1 MEYGKIIS
9 LNIGMPKQEEF
20 SSVKMKTAMKKRSI
34 ESVTVT
40 KLGIEGDGVG
50 NRKFHGGP
58 DRALCFYPFEHYHLW
73 NQKFFKQLSIPAF
86 GENLTTAGMT
96 ENQTYIGDVYRI
108 GETVVQITQGRIPC
122 STISH
127 FNHEPD
133 FLKLVKETNL
143 TGYFAKVI
151 QEGMIRKQDDIV
163 LLERLQDQV
172 TVLYATDVIL
182 HHRDG
187 QDGVN
192 NLLSIHSLADEWKS
206 LLLNRIQF

>member
-1 MEYGKIIS
+1 MESGKIIS
-9 LNIGMPKQEEF
+9 LQIGMPKQEEF
-20 SSVKMKTAMKKRSI
+20 SSVKMKTAMNKRFI
-34 ESVTVT
+34 EYVNVT
-40 KLGIEGDGVG
+40 KSGIEGDGVG

-58 DRALCFYPFEHYHLW
+58 DRALCFYPVEHYHLW
-73 NQKFFKQLSIPAF
+73 QQKFSKQLSVPAF

-122 STISH
+122 STISY
-127 FNHEPD
+127 FNNEPE
-133 FLKLVKETNL
+133 FLKLVRDTNL

-151 QEGMIRKQDDIV
+151 QEGVIRKQDDIV
-163 LLERLQDQV
+163 LLDRLQDQV

-192 NLLSIHSLADEWKS
+192 RLLTIESLADEWKS
-206 LLLNRIQF
+206 LLLKRIQS